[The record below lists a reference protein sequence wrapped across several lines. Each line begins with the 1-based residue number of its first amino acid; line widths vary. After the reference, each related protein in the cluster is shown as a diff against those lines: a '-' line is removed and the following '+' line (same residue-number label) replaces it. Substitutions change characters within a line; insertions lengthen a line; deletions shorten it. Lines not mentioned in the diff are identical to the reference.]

1 MGGDDEIGCSDMHGH
16 KMLDSSHDAVTS
28 VRELGRRPFRVA
40 YDDGEGPDYHVKD
53 PVVPVSYTHLTLPTK
68 RIV

>member
-28 VRELGRRPFRVA
+28 VRE
-40 YDDGEGPDYHVKD
+40 
-53 PVVPVSYTHLTLPTK
+53 
-68 RIV
+68 